1 MYLCTCM
8 SLHVGPKGNRG
19 VVLIYF
25 PSDFLRPGPLI
36 AWSSGI
42 QLSWLAS
49 MPQGPSW
56 VCFPALRLEIGAF
69 VHSFVCLVCTWTLG
83 TKLRSS
89 CLQICMNHIP
99 TLSLVSS
106 WSRPCRA
113 SSLNILVLLLLG
125 LLESSKPEIG
135 SDCAAEGKWE
145 WDRRVAGT
153 LCDSPLKSAVTV
165 GSQESGLLRE

>member
-1 MYLCTCM
+1 LSLSVLLVCIHFYEYMCVGVMYLCTCM

-69 VHSFVCLVCTWTLG
+69 VHSFVCLVCT
-83 TKLRSS
+83 
-89 CLQICMNHIP
+89 
-99 TLSLVSS
+99 
-106 WSRPCRA
+106 
-113 SSLNILVLLLLG
+113 
-125 LLESSKPEIG
+125 
-135 SDCAAEGKWE
+135 
-145 WDRRVAGT
+145 
-153 LCDSPLKSAVTV
+153 
-165 GSQESGLLRE
+165 